1 MKSGDCVIPGRNH
14 PANNGILAVNPW
26 GWEVCY
32 WFPCPTGN
40 LHHSPI
46 IIARSHLLE
55 VILLWKSLRG
65 GSSWMTL
72 MDAITQPSSRDSWL
86 LKRRCCRVG
95 HGNRYT
101 AIYPYFFKFKA
112 SFLDPCTH
120 HYLKKIL
127 TVGNFNQVRLIINS
141 AVYHHHTSQN
151 TGSHYPSNIFSSY
164 MHIQLKSDILKKAIL
179 SFSPSTS
186 ESTNPIDSEASS
198 DNSLT

>member
-1 MKSGDCVIPGRNH
+1 MSSQVEITLQTMAFWQWIREGEKYATGSLVPLAIYTIRQSLLQDHICWKWSCCEKAYEGDPLEWLRWTLSPNH
-14 PANNGILAVNPW
+14 PAGTV
-26 GWEVCY
+26 E
-32 WFPCPTGN
+32 
-40 LHHSPI
+40 
-46 IIARSHLLE
+46 LLN
-55 VILLWKSLRG
+55 
-65 GSSWMTL
+65 
-72 MDAITQPSSRDSWL
+72 
-86 LKRRCCRVG
+86 RRWCRVG

-112 SFLDPCTH
+112 SFLDPRTH
-120 HYLKKIL
+120 HYLKKIS
-127 TVGNFNQVRLIINS
+127 TVGNFNQVHLIINS